1 MCLYH
6 SKIQGAK
13 SEALFSVFNFQLDSY
28 IILTTEELARIALLN
43 DSFASIEQVDPN
55 LIGSTLR
62 LI

>member
-13 SEALFSVFNFQLDSY
+13 SEPLFSVFNFQLDSY
-28 IILTTEELARIALLN
+28 IILTTEELARIALLK

-55 LIGSTLR
+55 LIGSALR